1 MEPMKLVKPGIL
13 IIGAIVF
20 VVGLIRSG
28 LSVGNVLAALGL
40 LVFSL
45 GASSYFLV
53 WPVSKDEQQRRCF
66 NTDFVWLLIYV
77 GVSVICIGWL
87 ALLSRLL

>member
-1 MEPMKLVKPGIL
+1 MKLVKPVIL
-13 IIGAIVF
+13 SIGAIVF

-28 LSVGNVLAALGL
+28 LSVGNALAALGL

-45 GASSYFLV
+45 GASSYFLA

-77 GVSVICIGWL
+77 GVSVICVGWL

>member
-1 MEPMKLVKPGIL
+1 MKLVKPGIL

-20 VVGLIRSG
+20 AVGLIRSG
-28 LSVGNVLAALGL
+28 LSVGNVMAALGL
-40 LVFSL
+40 LIFSL
-45 GASSYFLV
+45 GASSYFIA
-53 WPVSKDEQQRRCF
+53 WPVSKYGQQHWRF

>member
-1 MEPMKLVKPGIL
+1 MKIVKPVIL
-13 IIGAIVF
+13 VIGAIVF
-20 VVGLIRSG
+20 VVSMIQRG
-28 LSVGNVLAALGL
+28 LSVGNDLAAVGL
-40 LVFSL
+40 LIFSL
-45 GASSYFLV
+45 GASSYFMA

-77 GVSVICIGWL
+77 GVSAICIGWL

>member
-1 MEPMKLVKPGIL
+1 MKHVKPVIL
-13 IIGAIVF
+13 SIGAIVF

-28 LSVGNVLAALGL
+28 LSVGNALAALGL
-40 LVFSL
+40 LIFSL
-45 GASSYFLV
+45 GASSYFV
-53 WPVSKDEQQRRCF
+53 AWPVSKDEQQRRCF

-77 GVSVICIGWL
+77 GISVICIGWL

>member
-1 MEPMKLVKPGIL
+1 MKLVRPVIL
-13 IIGAIVF
+13 IIGVILF

-40 LVFSL
+40 LIFCL
-45 GASSYFLV
+45 GASSYFMA
-53 WPVSKDEQQRRCF
+53 WPVSKDEQQQWCF
-66 NTDFVWLLIYV
+66 NTDFVWLLIYA

-87 ALLSRLL
+87 ALLSRQL